1 MDGSGEDGAPYR
13 GEDRRRLPGRPS
25 ELRPRAVPVTGFAA
39 ALVLVLLLAGALAV
53 IDPFRAA
60 SLQMVLQVLRATLLT
75 GAGLLL
81 IVRWRLTGLT
91 RPALVGIALIVL
103 GVMAEA
109 IRFLT
114 PLLVGPTGGAVPVSS
129 GVAVAAL
136 TAALMLL
143 LARRGPAVDASAE
156 PQRLL
161 LWVVVALPTGSA
173 MAVLVPAQIVSSA
186 SDAPLAATASLLALL
201 WLYLAVTEHRAGLD
215 GRSPWLV
222 PVLVGLC
229 LASCLDIVA
238 GTGLAEASVLAA
250 VLAAA
255 AGVVALDGAL
265 REIGQTLTSQNAH
278 LLRLTVD
285 VHDRAEKE
293 RTAQAVEEERLHE
306 VRNVLAGL
314 HGATATLRK
323 YEDRLDPGV
332 RRRLEDAVTGEL
344 RRLSHLVDPGQAAPV
359 VDVDLI
365 EALTPVVV
373 AERELGADLVVEDLQ
388 GLLVRGRSADVATV
402 VSALLVNAR
411 RHAPGS
417 PVVLRAERSEGES
430 RVYVED
436 RGPGVPLE
444 QREAIF
450 ERGERAG
457 ATTAGTGLGL
467 YTAHRLVSEMGGTL
481 QVLARAGG
489 GASFV
494 LTLASGAEGKR
505 TSVVEQAAAE
515 PAATPN

>member
-1 MDGSGEDGAPYR
+1 VA
-13 GEDRRRLPGRPS
+13 
-25 ELRPRAVPVTGFAA
+25 
-39 ALVLVLLLAGALAV
+39 
-53 IDPFRAA
+53 
-60 SLQMVLQVLRATLLT
+60 
-75 GAGLLL
+75 
-81 IVRWRLTGLT
+81 
-91 RPALVGIALIVL
+91 
-103 GVMAEA
+103 
-109 IRFLT
+109 
-114 PLLVGPTGGAVPVSS
+114 S

-161 LWVVVALPTGSA
+161 LWVVAALPTGSA
-173 MAVLVPAQIVSSA
+173 VAVLVPAQIVQSSA

-215 GRSPWLV
+215 RRSPWLV
-222 PVLVGLC
+222 PVLAGLC
-229 LASCLDIVA
+229 LASCLDVVA
-238 GTGLAEASVLAA
+238 GVGPSEASVLAA

-255 AGVVALDGAL
+255 VGVVALDGAL
-265 REIGQTLTSQNAH
+265 RELGQTLTTQNAH

-285 VHDRAEKE
+285 VHDRMEKE
-293 RTAQAVEEERLHE
+293 RSALAVEEERLHE

-344 RRLSHLVDPGQAAPV
+344 RRLSHLVDPEQAAPL
-359 VDVDLI
+359 VDVDLAD
-365 EALTPVVV
+365 ALTPVVV
-373 AERELGADLVVEDLQ
+373 AERELGADLAADLH
-388 GLLVRGRSADVATV
+388 GVTVRGRPTDVATV

-417 PVVLRAERSEGES
+417 PVVLRAERSEGEA

-494 LTLASGAEGKR
+494 LTLATGAEGKR
-505 TSVVEQAAAE
+505 TPVVEQAAAE